1 MFGLITKKNLRKI
14 LEEICED
21 YHIDDVAGT
30 DMDFRYGVAYTVNRI
45 CCRFKIVRS
54 TERQ

>member
-14 LEEICED
+14 LEEIYED
-21 YHIDDVAGT
+21 YPTDDVAGT

-45 CCRFKIVRS
+45 CCHFQIVRS
-54 TERQ
+54 AERE